1 MMHPMHRSPPRLR
14 PARRV
19 WRRALRAALLLLGT
33 ITSAGITAAQDIAPC
48 ARNPSLCDMAS
59 SYRTMVAATLDSIRF
74 RWEVAAN
81 YGDVRALTALYASDA
96 IFVAATGSLV
106 KGSGS
111 IDATLG
117 RWLSRAHN
125 FHLTTD
131 SFYASGDIIV
141 AFTSMSYDAD
151 WPMGGS
157 FSVTDRVT
165 LVLKR
170 GSQDRW
176 FIQAQSGGGLPVITR
191 ARQVAEQIDA
201 GAEETLAVR
210 VTDATGAPVASSI
223 VAFRNEVGVGTF
235 EPVAALT
242 DAQGVARTVFRHG
255 QAPGRYVVRA
265 TASIAPDDPQFF
277 SMMAGSG
284 TSPAAGD
291 SDAAMPGASPPR

>member
-1 MMHPMHRSPPRLR
+1 
-14 PARRV
+14 
-19 WRRALRAALLLLGT
+19 
-33 ITSAGITAAQDIAPC
+33 
-48 ARNPSLCDMAS
+48 MAS
-59 SYRTMVAATLDSIRF
+59 SYRNMVAATLDSVRF

-111 IDATLG
+111 IDAVVA

-141 AFTSMSYDAD
+141 AITSMSYDAD
-151 WPMGGS
+151 WPIGGS

-165 LVLKR
+165 FVLRR
-170 GSQDRW
+170 GAHDRW
-176 FIQAQSGGGLPVITR
+176 FVQAQSGGGLPVVAR
-191 ARQVAEQIDA
+191 AREVAEQTGA

-210 VTDATGAPVASSI
+210 VTDATGAAVASSI

-235 EPVAALT
+235 EPSAALT
-242 DAQGVARTVFRHG
+242 DMQGVARTVFRLG
-255 QAPGRYVVRA
+255 RTPGRYVVRA

-277 SMMAGSG
+277 SMMAGSDA
-284 TSPAAGD
+284 SPPPGD
-291 SDAAMPGASPPR
+291 SDAAMSGASPPR